1 MLMIPA
7 ALLLRTAG
15 CTEIFEE
22 KASSIGRAWPK
33 LARLLDRPRR
43 GDTLILVRASTAW
56 PTRSD
61 IC

>member
-1 MLMIPA
+1 V
-7 ALLLRTAG
+7 
-15 CTEIFEE
+15 
-22 KASSIGRAWPK
+22 
-33 LARLLDRPRR
+33 RLLDRPRR